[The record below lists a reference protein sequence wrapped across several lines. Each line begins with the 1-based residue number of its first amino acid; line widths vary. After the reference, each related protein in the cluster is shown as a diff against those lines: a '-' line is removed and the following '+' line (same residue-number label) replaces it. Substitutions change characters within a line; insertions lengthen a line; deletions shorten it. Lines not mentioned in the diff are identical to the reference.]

1 MSSAPPPTEYFP
13 GINFNPFFYNL
24 GQSAVSL
31 DYLNSNFL
39 RSTGYAISR
48 AQFTLFNGSVDI
60 NENLDVSGNI
70 NASTYLVN
78 NVPVSFSQWT
88 TSNNDIYYNT
98 GNVGIGKTNP
108 SANYILDVS
117 GNINTNKIEPIN
129 QDELKQLTGYIDS
142 YMKVLQYAISETNKF
157 NQLNIAYNNNTT
169 TPAGTQVAKP
179 ATA

>member
-1 MSSAPPPTEYFP
+1 MSSVPPPTEYFP
-13 GINFNPFFYNL
+13 GINFNPSFYNL

-70 NASTYLVN
+70 NASAYLVN

-88 TSNNDIYYNT
+88 TTGNEIYY
-98 GNVGIGKTNP
+98 
-108 SANYILDVS
+108 Y
-117 GNINTNKIEPIN
+117 
-129 QDELKQLTGYIDS
+129 
-142 YMKVLQYAISETNKF
+142 
-157 NQLNIAYNNNTT
+157 
-169 TPAGTQVAKP
+169 VA
-179 ATA
+179 

>member
-1 MSSAPPPTEYFP
+1 MSSATPPTEYFP
-13 GINFNPFFYNL
+13 GINFNPSFYNL
-24 GQSAVSL
+24 GQSAVTL

-70 NASTYLVN
+70 NASAYLVN

-88 TSNNDIYYNT
+88 TTGNDIYYNT

-117 GNINTNKIEPIN
+117 GNININSGSNYKINNVNIEEYIRDYFGTENSLENPNYNPNFEPIN
-129 QDELKQLTGYIDS
+129 IPSFKLH
-142 YMKVLQYAISETNKF
+142 TNIMYLF
-157 NQLNIAYNNNTT
+157 
-169 TPAGTQVAKP
+169 
-179 ATA
+179 

>member
-13 GINFNPFFYNL
+13 GINLNPSFYNL
-24 GQSAVSL
+24 GSSAVSL

-39 RSTGYAISR
+39 RSTGYTISR

-70 NASTYLVN
+70 NASAYLVN

-108 SANYILDVS
+108 SATYKLDVS
-117 GNINTNKIEPIN
+117 GNINANKVFRDPRCCMRRYEGGQRWSPPT
-129 QDELKQLTGYIDS
+129 LKVGGDPAPFSIFL
-142 YMKVLQYAISETNKF
+142 ISWKR
-157 NQLNIAYNNNTT
+157 QSSI
-169 TPAGTQVAKP
+169 
-179 ATA
+179 